1 LGQFHGNDPAILR
14 QTLRLKD
21 WLVSQVMSEQPVK
34 CAFAGFSPDARAV
47 ASSKFKVQG

>member
-1 LGQFHGNDPAILR
+1 LGQFHGNDPAILL

-21 WLVSQVMSEQPVK
+21 WLVSQVMAEQPGK
-34 CAFAGFSPDARAV
+34 CAFASFSPDARAA